1 MTDGIVDVDVDNDV
15 DDVDNDVDDGDND
28 DVVDERDNTGAW
40 KGGQQDLRC
49 PSSGH
54 SALLR

>member
-1 MTDGIVDVDVDNDV
+1 MTDGIVYVDVDNNV
-15 DDVDNDVDDGDND
+15 DDVDND